1 MKRYDKDILL
11 KETLRSEARGY
22 HKLKKQ
28 NGGPGQ
34 FAIVE
39 LIMRPL
45 ARGGGFRFLN
55 SVIEGRIPDEFVP
68 SLEKGTREALAR
80 GGLAGFPVVDVQ
92 VEVLD
97 GAHHRKDSHGRDF
110 QTAGRMAVQNAL
122 CTGKSAFLEPLGAF
136 EIGCPTGAI
145 GAVLGRLSARRAHVR
160 EMDFQDTVHV
170 IRGEIPFL
178 ELEGLESELRSLTSG
193 SGTFQVSASHDDLMP
208 ESITEAVLRQLR
220 EEQD

>member
-1 MKRYDKDILL
+1 MKRYDRDILL

-39 LIMRPL
+39 LVMRPL
-45 ARGGGFRFLN
+45 GRGGGFRFLN
-55 SVIEGRIPDEFVP
+55 SIIEGRIPDEFVP
-68 SLEKGTREALAR
+68 SLEKGAREALSR
-80 GGLAGFPVVDVQ
+80 GGLAGFPVVDVE

-97 GAHHRKDSHGRDF
+97 GAYHRKDSHGRDF
-110 QTAGRMAVQNAL
+110 QTAGRMAAQNAL

-136 EIGCPTGAI
+136 EIRCPMGSI
-145 GAVLGRLSARRAHVR
+145 GAVLGRLSIRRVRVR
-160 EMDFQDTVHV
+160 ETDFQDGVHV

-178 ELEGLESELRSLTSG
+178 ELEGLESELKSLSIG
-193 SGTFQVSASHDDLMP
+193 SGTFQVSASHEDLMP
-208 ESITEAVLRQLR
+208 EAVTELVLRQIR
-220 EEQD
+220 DSQR